1 MTALTLNRA
10 TVAYVLC
17 ALVLLQGAHAQDK
30 VSHDKE
36 FWKQIVRNDYR
47 VPAGQS
53 AASLIEDLTDNLGS
67 PDPELRDDLAYD
79 ISAAWIYKNELL
91 SSDDLRRLIQ
101 KCERNLGVGIGEVG
115 KDSVLLRSFS
125 ALELS
130 LIAAF
135 DNKKPFMSEAE
146 SQQLLTAALAYM
158 NRERDLRG
166 YDRDKGWIHAT
177 AHTADLLKFLGRS
190 SRLKAADQ
198 ARILDAI
205 AGKLRQGGQVF
216 VFGEN
221 ERMAA
226 ATMSLVRRSD
236 FDQQAFVSWLARFV
250 AQGNALWKNPQLD
263 VVEFASVQNAKD
275 LLRSLLVQLES
286 LDQPPATLD
295 SAKRSVLDSLKQ
307 LR

>member
-17 ALVLLQGAHAQDK
+17 ALVLLQGAHAQ
-30 VSHDKE
+30 DKE

-226 ATMSLVRRSD
+226 ATMSLVRPGKCIVEEPAARRRRIRFSPECKRPAAKPVGPAGVARSAPRD
-236 FDQQAFVSWLARFV
+236 SRLCKAQRARQSETTPLKPRAKMERGRLVHARRGDQ
-250 AQGNALWKNPQLD
+250 
-263 VVEFASVQNAKD
+263 
-275 LLRSLLVQLES
+275 
-286 LDQPPATLD
+286 
-295 SAKRSVLDSLKQ
+295 
-307 LR
+307 

>member
-1 MTALTLNRA
+1 
-10 TVAYVLC
+10 
-17 ALVLLQGAHAQDK
+17 
-30 VSHDKE
+30 
-36 FWKQIVRNDYR
+36 
-47 VPAGQS
+47 
-53 AASLIEDLTDNLGS
+53 
-67 PDPELRDDLAYD
+67 
-79 ISAAWIYKNELL
+79 
-91 SSDDLRRLIQ
+91 
-101 KCERNLGVGIGEVG
+101 
-115 KDSVLLRSFS
+115 
-125 ALELS
+125 
-130 LIAAF
+130 
-135 DNKKPFMSEAE
+135 
-146 SQQLLTAALAYM
+146 M

-198 ARILDAI
+198 ARILDAT